1 MLPATNPDVWLERQV
16 DLIYAAVDD
25 EVEER
30 LAMMDQ
36 SIVAHRGEAAVRRI
50 ISLYVERWRSGSE
63 VILGRTARYFP
74 RFEAELT
81 KRGLPESIKY
91 LTITESALRPWAV
104 SHVGAAGFWQLMPG
118 TAVELGLRVD
128 SIVDERLDFQL
139 GTEAGLDYLEI
150 QFERYGDWALALA
163 AYNSGPGRVNRAIR
177 RSGSRDFW
185 RMQPYL
191 PRETRS
197 YVPGYIAAVY
207 LAAFFHEHELEPS
220 QQNLDLVMH
229 EAVEVQ
235 GFISLHRV
243 AQLTRLRP
251 AEVLEL
257 NPAYLMGYVPDD
269 GRSHYIY
276 LPRRVVPAFRAYLA
290 ELGPDRAEE
299 DFQPP
304 WLSPRLDQGELD
316 PGQYY
321 KKYAHYLMEQDSSF
335 AQLEALLQVPAAQ
348 LQIWNYRGSMD
359 SLEAGSF
366 LDYYIVGSYANFG
379 PPSLPVY
386 APWPELEER
395 PFAPLVVRRRSPQP
409 AIVVASAWP
418 KDKPRRGLFRQ
429 IGGIFSRQN

>member
-1 MLPATNPDVWLERQV
+1 MLPAINSDAWLERQV

-25 EVEER
+25 EVAER
-30 LAMMDQ
+30 LASMDQ
-36 SIVAHRGEAAVRRI
+36 SIIAHRGEASVRRI

-74 RFEAELT
+74 RFEAELAQ
-81 KRGLPESIKY
+81 RGMPESIKY

-118 TAVELGLRVD
+118 TAMELGLRVD
-128 SIVDERLDFQL
+128 SILDERLDFQL

-185 RMQPYL
+185 RLQRYL

-207 LAAFFHEHELEPS
+207 LAAFFHEHELEPRR
-220 QQNLDLVMH
+220 QNLDLVLH

-257 NPAYLMGYVPDD
+257 NPAYLMGYVPAD
-269 GRSHYIY
+269 GRSHYLY
-276 LPRRVVPAFRAYLA
+276 LPSRVVPAFRTYLV

-299 DFQPP
+299 DFHPP
-304 WLSPRLDQGELD
+304 WLSPQLDQGELNHE
-316 PGQYY
+316 QYY
-321 KKYAHYLMEQDSSF
+321 KRYAHYLMDQDSSF
-335 AQLEALLQVPAAQ
+335 AQLEALLEVPAAQ
-348 LQIWNYRGSMD
+348 LQVWNYRGSMD
-359 SLEAGSF
+359 SLEAGAF
-366 LDYYIVGSYANFG
+366 IDFYRVGTYANFG
-379 PPSLPVY
+379 PPRLAVY

-395 PFAPLVVRRRSPQP
+395 PFEPLMVRRKTPQP
-409 AIVVASAWP
+409 VIVAESLFVR
-418 KDKPRRGLFRQ
+418 DKPRRGLFRQ